1 MISSL
6 SKIILTWTWSFTF
19 HLPLLKLL
27 VPARKSES
35 YSSLKE
41 KRKSLTPVIIVLSPS
56 SHILLAECL
65 TDPAGKSFTPH
76 LLRQPS
82 HERSFYLPASVS
94 HSFCLSNCSLC
105 SCSSVR
111 AEEHNSLF
119 FFSNYPSPEACHQHS
134 FENDFTG
141 PSSHTCC
148 LSGFPGSQALPCSC
162 DRPPLGGPQS
172 VFGSRSSHS
181 RTRSCLTVLP
191 RRIPPCRLSDLIT
204 MPASRRERRWLTL
217 HWAISL
223 PSLCVVCR
231 LSASFSFI
239 KRKSPPLHHRPQH
252 ASIPLLPLL
261 NPPQC
266 GC

>member
-94 HSFCLSNCSLC
+94 HSFCLSNCSHC

-119 FFSNYPSPEACHQHS
+119 FFLTIRPRRRVISTHLRMISRDPPRTLAVYPASPDHRPFLVLA
-134 FENDFTG
+134 TVL
-141 PSSHTCC
+141 
-148 LSGFPGSQALPCSC
+148 LSGAPSLSLAL
-162 DRPPLGGPQS
+162 DRP
-172 VFGSRSSHS
+172 
-181 RTRSCLTVLP
+181 T
-191 RRIPPCRLSDLIT
+191 
-204 MPASRRERRWLTL
+204 
-217 HWAISL
+217 
-223 PSLCVVCR
+223 
-231 LSASFSFI
+231 
-239 KRKSPPLHHRPQH
+239 
-252 ASIPLLPLL
+252 
-261 NPPQC
+261 
-266 GC
+266 